1 MSTNSGRCDIIAAH
15 RSRHAPGT
23 FSAADA
29 GGPRPLVDASRTAI
43 APDAGAPATATATA
57 TATEACD
64 YSYSNCLPM
73 V

>member
-1 MSTNSGRCDIIAAH
+1 MSMNSGRCDIIAAH
-15 RSRHAPGT
+15 RSRHAPET

-43 APDAGAPATATATA
+43 APDAGAPATATAT
-57 TATEACD
+57 EACD